1 MLQLQRES
9 PGRVV
14 RQRER
19 GNLPPSTS
27 DRWHYYKSGVCG
39 AYDQWTIAVDGSFEV
54 ILGGPYRSREGRLAQ
69 CYG

>member
-1 MLQLQRES
+1 M
-9 PGRVV
+9 GRAPAA
-14 RQRER
+14 R
-19 GNLPPSTS
+19 P